1 MKTLLVTNDFPPK
14 LGGIQSYLFGLLSTL
29 DPSGVRVL
37 APDHPGSGE
46 FDAAQPYEVFRE
58 PTSRLYPTPRLLR
71 RICELAAGMDVVQ
84 FGYAFQ
90 SWLIGP
96 AMRRRT
102 GVPYVV
108 FVHGAE
114 VLMPLRA
121 PGASRLLMRG
131 SLESAAGI
139 FTVSAHTAAGVKKF
153 THGHPPSTV
162 IRPTVDPEKFRPS
175 ENHRRRVRERH
186 GLGDRPVILCVSRL
200 TPRKGQDRLIDVLPG
215 LNSRFGARLLLVGG
229 GKMEDKLRRRARL
242 RGVEGQVVFAGKVPD
257 ERLPAYYA
265 AADVFAMPV
274 RSRWFGAEEEGF
286 GVVFVEA
293 AASGLPIIVGDSGGA
308 SEAVED
314 WVTGFLVDGS
324 SSAHV
329 RNALAR
335 LLADRTL
342 GKKMGS
348 AARERAEAL
357 HGPEASGERY
367 RLALERAAGNR
378 EAGNREAA

>member
-1 MKTLLVTNDFPPK
+1 MRTLLVTNDFPPK

-37 APDHPGSGE
+37 APDYPRSGE

-114 VLMPLRA
+114 VFMPLRI
-121 PGASRLLMRG
+121 PGASRLLMWG

-139 FTVSAHTAAGVKKF
+139 FTVSARTAAGVKRF

-175 ENHRRRVRERH
+175 EDCGREVRERH
-186 GLGDRPVILCVSRL
+186 GLGNRPVILCVSRL
-200 TPRKGQDRLIDVLPG
+200 TARKGQDRLIDVLPT

-229 GKMEDKLRRRARL
+229 GKMEDSLRRRARL
-242 RGVEGQVVFAGKVPD
+242 RGVEKQVVFAGKVPD
-257 ERLPAYYA
+257 EQLPAYYA
-265 AADVFAMPV
+265 AADLFAMPV

-293 AASGLPIIVGDSGGA
+293 AASGLPIVVGDSGGA

-324 SSAHV
+324 SSGDIQ
-329 RNALAR
+329 RALAR
-335 LLADRTL
+335 LLVDRML
-342 GKKMGS
+342 ARKMGS
-348 AARERAEAL
+348 AARDRIGAL
-357 HGPEASGERY
+357 HVPEVAGARY
-367 RLALERAAGNR
+367 QSALEQAAGSR
-378 EAGNREAA
+378 VAG

>member
-29 DPSGVRVL
+29 EPSGVRVL
-37 APDHPGSGE
+37 APDYPHSKE
-46 FDAAQPYEVFRE
+46 FDAAQPYEVVRE
-58 PTSRLYPTPRLLR
+58 PTSRLYPTPRLLD
-71 RICELAAGMDVVQ
+71 RICEMAAGTDIVQ

-114 VLMPLRA
+114 VLMPLRM

-139 FTVSAHTAAGVKKF
+139 FTVSAHTAAGVKRF
-153 THGHPPSTV
+153 THGHPASAV
-162 IRPTVDPEKFRPS
+162 IRPTVDLEKFRPS
-175 ENHRRRVRERH
+175 ESLRHRVRERH
-186 GLGDRPVILCVSRL
+186 GLGNHPMILCAGRL
-200 TPRKGQDRLIDVLPG
+200 TARKGQDRLIDVLPG

-229 GKMEDKLRRRARL
+229 GKMEDSLRRRARL
-242 RGVEGQVVFAGKVPD
+242 RGVEKQVVFAGKVPD
-257 ERLPAYYA
+257 DELPAYYA
-265 AADVFAMPV
+265 AADVFAMPG

-293 AASGLPIIVGDSGGA
+293 AASGLPIVVGDSGGA
-308 SEAVED
+308 GEAVED

-324 SSAHV
+324 SSGGIQ
-329 RNALAR
+329 NALAR
-335 LLADRTL
+335 LLSDRTL
-342 GKKMGS
+342 AKEMGL
-348 AARERAEAL
+348 AARERARAL
-357 HGPEASGERY
+357 HRPEVAGERY
-367 RLALERAAGNR
+367 RRALESVAGNRAAG
-378 EAGNREAA
+378 